1 MTARRIAW
9 VSCSLLALLASVS
22 QAEITGTKADGIGGQ
37 EICIVENSYT
47 AADFRAAYERR
58 IRAKGFST
66 RSVADRSACPIT
78 TTFVATYG
86 KTGWGRYLQ
95 TAMFTILRD
104 GEEIAVVRY
113 RGSRHTPFK
122 GKVEDVIG
130 EMVEVLL
137 PEAHAQG

>member
-1 MTARRIAW
+1 MTTRPTAL
-9 VSCSLLALLASVS
+9 VLCSFLALLASVS
-22 QAEITGTKADGIGGQ
+22 RAEITGAKAEGIRGQ

-47 AADFRAAYERR
+47 AVDFRAAYERR
-58 IRAKGFST
+58 IRAKGYPT
-66 RSVADRSACPIT
+66 RSVADRGACPIT

-104 GEEIAVVRY
+104 GEEVAVVRY

-137 PEAHAQG
+137 P